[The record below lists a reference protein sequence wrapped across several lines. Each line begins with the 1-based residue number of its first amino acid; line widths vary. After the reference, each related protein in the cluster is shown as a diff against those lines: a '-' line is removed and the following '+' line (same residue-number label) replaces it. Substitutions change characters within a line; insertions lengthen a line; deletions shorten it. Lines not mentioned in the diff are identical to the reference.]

1 MAEISLG
8 LHVGPGNS
16 FRMNADRP
24 FLLAIVDD
32 HTGRQ
37 LFLGVIGDPAA
48 NPAAQES
55 PGLLGW
61 PTVEGSGWVN
71 WSGLATLLDEVA
83 GAASFML
90 ARLRA
95 ISEASER

>member
-24 FLLAIVDD
+24 FLLAKVDD

-48 NPAAQES
+48 NPAAPIE
-55 PGLLGW
+55 PRLA
-61 PTVEGSGWVN
+61 
-71 WSGLATLLDEVA
+71 GLANGRRQWLGQLVRF
-83 GAASFML
+83 GNS
-90 ARLRA
+90 AR
-95 ISEASER
+95 